1 MTPIDLVN
9 TGINLLYATQRV
21 DGPFF
26 PDIAK
31 LNSYEL
37 QTPKPKR
44 PLDDSYGGL
53 LMPQDASSFV
63 HFGNRA

>member
-21 DGPFF
+21 DAPFF

-31 LNSYEL
+31 LN
-37 QTPKPKR
+37 R
-44 PLDDSYGGL
+44 
-53 LMPQDASSFV
+53 
-63 HFGNRA
+63 